1 MTESKL
7 ENLGITNITIVIKV
21 LGNLGGIDSIPR
33 RIMIDKALLPINFLG
48 QFDIFYWCSWKLTN
62 INEIFYLNK
71 RINFPSLL
79 RQLKK

>member
-48 QFDIFYWCSWKLTN
+48 
-62 INEIFYLNK
+62 
-71 RINFPSLL
+71 
-79 RQLKK
+79 